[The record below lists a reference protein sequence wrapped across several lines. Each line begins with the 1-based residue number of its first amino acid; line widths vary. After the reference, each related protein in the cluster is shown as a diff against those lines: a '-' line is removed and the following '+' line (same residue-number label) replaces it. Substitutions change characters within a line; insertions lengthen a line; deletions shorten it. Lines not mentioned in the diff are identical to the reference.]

1 MIFYDNLAG
10 ATQQEIEDVN
20 VGDEATDKLLQE
32 LFKKA
37 VDGVAW
43 THEGNNKA
51 IELMAGY
58 GRNYPIYKDLFKEK
72 ILVDGS

>member
-10 ATQQEIEDVN
+10 ATQQEIEDEN

-32 LFKKA
+32 WFKKA

>member
-1 MIFYDNLAG
+1 MAG

-32 LFKKA
+32 WFKKA

-43 THEGNNKA
+43 THEGNNKS

>member
-1 MIFYDNLAG
+1 MTFYDNLAG
-10 ATQQEIEDVN
+10 ATQQEIEEVN
-20 VGDEATDKLLQE
+20 IGDKATDELLKE
-32 LFKKA
+32 WLKKA
-37 VDGVAW
+37 VDGVTW
-43 THEGNNKA
+43 THKGQNKA

>member
-1 MIFYDNLAG
+1 MAG

-32 LFKKA
+32 WFKKA